1 MGRAVWAGAW
11 IALAAAGFMSA
22 GSFADGLEQHSS
34 VPLHIGGRPGGAST
48 ATDAGV
54 ALYPDA
60 VPRHHNGPE
69 AVCEDC
75 HLLHVSTSP
84 APHPGTP
91 RPMEPLAYDGT
102 MNPYLL
108 KTPDPLDL
116 CLSCHDG
123 RMGVPDVMG
132 ADVNG
137 LAERSAGHFDRTGTM
152 NPRGHDLGRDLREG
166 SGLCD
171 RCHSGVGSDR
181 QVTCIDCHNPH
192 GNGVARNLQWA
203 SDPESTPDLGLFVSP
218 GAAGLARYE
227 TRNVS
232 YGTLDSDALREVSNM
247 CVDCHHIFSGS
258 TAIDPDGDGIHSRH
272 PSYDSERGSPNS
284 IAMGA
289 VDGGS
294 DPMHWEAG
302 TGSGFSVPR
311 VRFVVSGAADFG
323 AAGAVNARNNGVFCL
338 SCHKAHGSGE
348 AFAMTWPLSDG
359 YSAPGCDQCHA
370 MAGSSPSASLS
381 SLTIE

>member
-1 MGRAVWAGAW
+1 MGRAILAGTW
-11 IALAAAGFMSA
+11 IALSAAGLVSVSA
-22 GSFADGLEQHSS
+22 FADGLKQPSS
-34 VPLHIGGRPGGAST
+34 APLHIGGRPGGASSAST
-48 ATDAGV
+48 SEN

-60 VPRHHNGPE
+60 VPRHHNGLGT
-69 AVCEDC
+69 VCEDC
-75 HLLHVSTSP
+75 HVLHASK
-84 APHPGTP
+84 PHASDSGTP
-91 RPMEPLAYDGT
+91 RPGQILSYDGT
-102 MNPYLL
+102 ANPYLL
-108 KTPDPLDL
+108 KAPDPLDL

-132 ADVNG
+132 SDVNA
-137 LAERSAGHFDRTGTM
+137 LVDRSAGHFDRTGTM
-152 NPRGHDLGRDLREG
+152 NPRGHDLGQNLGEG
-166 SGLCD
+166 SGLCA
-171 RCHSGVGSDR
+171 RCHSGSGGDA

-203 SDPESTPDLGLFVSP
+203 SDPESTPDLGLFVSS
-218 GAAGLARYE
+218 GATGLQRYE

-247 CVDCHHIFSGS
+247 CLDCHHSFSGS
-258 TAIDPDGDGIHSRH
+258 TAIDPDGNGIHSRH
-272 PSYDSERGSPNS
+272 PSYDSERGSPNT

-289 VDGGS
+289 ADGGS
-294 DPMHWEAG
+294 DPAHWEAG

-323 AAGAVNARNNGVFCL
+323 AAGAVDAQRNGVFCL

-370 MAGSSPSASLS
+370 MAGTSPAASLQ

>member
-1 MGRAVWAGAW
+1 MGRAVVVGAW
-11 IALAAAGFMSA
+11 IAISAAGFMWA
-22 GSFADGLEQHSS
+22 GAHADGLEQLSLT
-34 VPLHIGGRPGGAST
+34 PLHVGGRAGGASST
-48 ATDAGV
+48 AGS

-60 VPRHHNGPE
+60 TPRHHNGPG

-75 HLLHVSTSP
+75 HVLHVSKSKP
-84 APHPGTP
+84 PSSGMP
-91 RPMEPLAYDGT
+91 RRAEALSYGST
-102 MNPYLL
+102 TNPFLL
-108 KTPDPLDL
+108 KASDPLDL

-132 ADVNG
+132 ADANG
-137 LAERSAGHFDRTGTM
+137 LVERSAGHFDRTGTF
-152 NPRGHDLGRDLREG
+152 NPRGHDLGLGLRQG
-166 SGLCD
+166 SSLCA
-171 RCHSGVGSDR
+171 RCHSGGGGGR

-203 SDPESTPDLGLFVSP
+203 SDPESTPDLGLFVSA
-218 GAAGLARYE
+218 GASGMQRYE
-227 TRNVS
+227 ARNVS

-247 CVDCHHIFSGS
+247 CLDCHHIFSGS
-258 TAIDPDGDGIHSRH
+258 TAIDPNGDGIHSRH
-272 PSYDSERGSPNS
+272 PSYDSERGSPNV

-294 DPMHWEAG
+294 DPAHWEAG
-302 TGSGFSVPR
+302 IGSGFSVPR
-311 VRFVVSGAADFG
+311 VRFVVSGAADFS
-323 AAGAVNARNNGVFCL
+323 AAGAVDARRNGVFCL

-359 YSAPGCDQCHA
+359 YRAPGCDQCHA